1 MRPPGPNMGGPG
13 PNLGGPGP
21 NMGGPGPNMG
31 GPGQNMGGPGSTASN
46 ITNDPKGAHC
56 RLFVGN
62 LNTIALKKEDVENIF
77 RR

>member
-31 GPGQNMGGPGSTASN
+31 GPGQNMGGPTASN